1 MRPRRPA
8 QCSTPAS
15 PPDHLPS
22 AESDLREHLF
32 MSSSPRTGL
41 FRTGRV
47 ATAVLSAVALTG
59 ALAACSGGSDDSMKS
74 GAKSSPSDGGVSRV
88 AVTLTAGS
96 KGDTCSLDHD
106 SVKAGPVTFS
116 ITNQS
121 STAITE
127 VELLSQEKIVAE
139 KENLAPGLKPV
150 SFTVT
155 LGGGDYQ
162 LYCPG
167 GNPET
172 QKFTVTGK
180 AANAPTGSAAQL
192 LTDGTKQ
199 YGQYVTTQ
207 VSGMVSAVETLQ
219 KDVDA
224 GDLAAAKKQYGVAR
238 PFYEHIESDVEGF
251 VLPGH
256 KATDNAGN
264 LDYLIDM
271 RASNLDPSVG
281 WHGFHAVERDLWQ
294 RGKITPST
302 KKLAAELTTNVK
314 KLAQLSKGLTYK
326 PEDLAN
332 GAASLLEE
340 VQSNKIKG
348 EEEDFS
354 HIDLVDFAANVEGA
368 QQAFA
373 DLRPG
378 LQKIDPGLT
387 SQIAARFRSTTTM
400 LDGYRDPQAVGGYKT
415 YTAALR
421 AKDANALSQNVQA
434 LQDSLSQLAQKVATA

>member
-1 MRPRRPA
+1 
-8 QCSTPAS
+8 
-15 PPDHLPS
+15 
-22 AESDLREHLF
+22 
-32 MSSSPRTGL
+32 MSSSPSGTGL
-41 FRTGRV
+41 SRTGRR
-47 ATAVLSAVALTG
+47 AAAVLSAVALTG
-59 ALAACSGGSDDSMKS
+59 LVVACSGSSDDSVKP
-74 GAKSSPSDGGVSRV
+74 ATQPSPSAGGVSRV
-88 AVTLTAGS
+88 AVTLSTGAN
-96 KGDTCSLDHD
+96 GDTCTVDRD
-106 SVKAGPVTFS
+106 SVKAGPITFS

-127 VELLSQEKIVAE
+127 VELLSQQKIVAE

-150 SFTVT
+150 SFTLT

-180 AANAPTGSAAQL
+180 AAAPNGTAAQL
-192 LTDGTKQ
+192 LTGGTKQ
-199 YGQYVTTQ
+199 YGEYVTTQ
-207 VSGMVSAVETLQ
+207 VDGMVSAVETLQ

-224 GDLAAAKKQYGVAR
+224 GDLGAAKKQYGVAR

-251 VLPGH
+251 VLPGY

-271 RASNLDPSVG
+271 RASNLDPAVG

-294 RGKITPST
+294 RGKITTST
-302 KKLAAELTTNVK
+302 KKVAAELTTNVK

-400 LDGYRDPQAVGGYKT
+400 LDGYRDPHAVGGYKT
-415 YTAALR
+415 YTAALK